1 MPDTYFPDGLR
12 NDLLVTLRPRRGRR
26 RNRKLFADLGRDRK
40 IGVRNR
46 EPRLTDD
53 VEQLLVVDDERV

>member
-12 NDLLVTLRPRRGRR
+12 NDLLVALRPRRGRR
-26 RNRKLFADLGRDRK
+26 RNRKLFADFGRDRK